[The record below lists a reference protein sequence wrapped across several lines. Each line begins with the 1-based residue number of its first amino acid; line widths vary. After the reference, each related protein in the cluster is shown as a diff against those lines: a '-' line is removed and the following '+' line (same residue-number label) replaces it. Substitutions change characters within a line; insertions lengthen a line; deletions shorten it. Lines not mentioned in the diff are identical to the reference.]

1 MVVYQRKRRG
11 EGKRK
16 VYDTGGVC
24 SIVETIHQPAVPN
37 HFSLRRIKLIILRVP
52 VSFLLEKRTLETF
65 CKISE

>member
-16 VYDTGGVC
+16 VDTGGVC